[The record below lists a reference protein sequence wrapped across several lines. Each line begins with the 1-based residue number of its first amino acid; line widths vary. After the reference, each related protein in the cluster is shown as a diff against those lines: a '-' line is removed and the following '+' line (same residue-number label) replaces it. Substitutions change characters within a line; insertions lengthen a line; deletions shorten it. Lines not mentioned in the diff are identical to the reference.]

1 MQQGAD
7 SCLDAAD
14 PDFEA
19 RALDLSAGGFDFVFE
34 AAGSV
39 QALVQGLTVVR
50 RGATIVQI
58 GILPSVVT
66 LPLNAVMAREL
77 NLIGSFRYAD
87 AFPMALSLAASKQ
100 LDLAPLISAVLPL
113 AEMQDAMALSVGKND
128 VTKIQIE
135 P

>member
-39 QALVQGLTVVR
+39 QALVQGLTVAR